1 MKRHGKQRLL
11 EVMHKVDPSFT
22 NEGVNFN
29 MLYQPNEYKKKAQ
42 EIKAQ
47 IDRLFREEEFDD
59 IDTLYRLL
67 VKRGKPLTQASPQEL
82 KESFEKLARHGHQ
95 E

>member
-11 EVMHKVDPSFT
+11 EVMHKVDPTFT

-29 MLYQPNEYKKKAQ
+29 MLYQPNEYKKKADA
-42 EIKAQ
+42 IKAQ
-47 IDRLFREEEFDD
+47 IDKLFREEEFDD

-67 VKRGKPLTQASPQEL
+67 VKRTGPVTQTSSQEL
-82 KESFEKLARHGHQ
+82 KENFEKLARHGHQ